1 MQIDQKTRKEQLMI
15 AEQKAVEL
23 FALNIMKAGEHFFKN
38 PMSTPFIPTW
48 SRVKSAIPD
57 YLKRL
62 KEAIN
67 EDKDENFVIA
77 KITNQDKAKI
87 TPNMNIF

>member
-1 MQIDQKTRKEQLMI
+1 MCVSIVVQIGGKKKGIIETKKDTEEKT
-15 AEQKAVEL
+15 VEL
-23 FALNIMKAGEHFFKN
+23 FALNIIKAGESFLKS
-38 PMSTPFIPTW
+38 PMDTPFIPTW

-67 EDKDENFVIA
+67 EDNKNFS
-77 KITNQDKAKI
+77 
-87 TPNMNIF
+87 

>member
-1 MQIDQKTRKEQLMI
+1 
-15 AEQKAVEL
+15 
-23 FALNIMKAGEHFFKN
+23 MKAGDTFLKS
-38 PMSTPFIPTW
+38 PMDTPFIPTW

-67 EDKDENFVIA
+67 EDNKNFS
-77 KITNQDKAKI
+77 
-87 TPNMNIF
+87 